1 MELMFDNLLFE
12 LTCKSRGYSPEFL
25 RDIEDASHKVLANTD
40 RFVERLRMHYE
51 NGDKVVILCDFDMDG
66 ISAGTLGYAGLAEMG
81 FNSALFIPD
90 PTEGY
95 GFDEKTILRLWDTY
109 PDVKAIVTC
118 DVGIT
123 CFDGLKAA
131 HGLGIDVLLT
141 DHHTHSEVNGLPS
154 DYVSCIV
161 DPMVEDPETGY
172 EHPKI
177 CGAYVLYQLLES
189 YAHQYCTRS
198 VCEQIHRLRVFAG
211 MGTISDSM
219 PLLYENRALVKDALD
234 IAKLI
239 YANGSDYV
247 VNNMF
252 GCEVY
257 RRAFQGLYLILKGLE
272 AAGKLKDAG
281 SITSLFFAYYVS
293 PMFNSVKR
301 IGTPEDMVK
310 AFSVFFGANP
320 EDCVAHLISLNAKR
334 KEVVADYY
342 EKIQNANNLYAPYLY
357 FSDAEAGILGL
368 LAQKLS
374 DDNEGR
380 PCVVVRQDDGATSYH
395 GSGRSP
401 GWYLLKGRA
410 EAAGFY
416 VAGHNEAFGAG
427 FKDLNDA
434 VAYYNFV
441 KADYEA
447 ALQNV
452 DVDTMKITP
461 DFVIAHDGTGDTVI
475 DIVTFADYINE
486 VERFGPFGAGMPEP
500 QVLVKFK
507 PSDGE
512 WEVMGSMKQHLRIT
526 LDYGFRLILFNQA
539 PIMEDMQAQDVC
551 YVLGSLSMNVFRTMT
566 SVQFIGNFV
575 SPKAISQKAFEPR
588 CISDET

>member
-1 MELMFDNLLFE
+1 MEQMFDNKLVE
-12 LTCKSRGYSPEFL
+12 LTCRSRGFSPEFL
-25 RDIEDASHKVLANTD
+25 RAIEDSFHKILGGTD
-40 RFVERLRMHYE
+40 VFVRRLRAHYE
-51 NGDKVVILCDFDMDG
+51 AKDKVVILCDFDMDG
-66 ISAGTLGYAGLAEMG
+66 ISAGVLGYAGLAEMG

-131 HGLGIDVLLT
+131 KGLGIDVLLT
-141 DHHTHSEVNGLPS
+141 DHHTQSEVQGLPS
-154 DYVSCIV
+154 SYVSCIV

-189 YAHQYCTRS
+189 YAQTYCSRDLQ
-198 VCEQIHRLRVFAG
+198 EQIHRLRVFAG

-219 PLLYENRALVKDALD
+219 PLLYENRILVKDALA
-234 IAKLI
+234 IAKLV
-239 YANGSDYV
+239 YAGGSDYV

-272 AAGKLKDAG
+272 AEGKLKSAND
-281 SITSLFFAYYVS
+281 ITSTFFAYYVA
-293 PMFNSVKR
+293 PMFNSAKR
-301 IGTPEDMVK
+301 IGTADDMLK

-320 EDCVAHLISLNAKR
+320 QDCVAHLIALNAKR

-342 EKIQNANNLYAPYLY
+342 EKIQNADNPYAPYLY

-368 LAQKLS
+368 LAQKLC
-374 DDNEGR
+374 DDNGGA
-380 PCVVVRQDDGATSYH
+380 PCVVVRQDDGEKSYH

-410 EAAGFY
+410 EEAGFY
-416 VAGHNEAFGAG
+416 VAGHNEAFGVG
-427 FKDLNDA
+427 FKDLDDA
-434 VAYYNFV
+434 RAYHDFV
-441 KADYEA
+441 KADYTV
-447 ALQNV
+447 ALRSV
-452 DVDTMKITP
+452 DVDSMKLTP

-475 DIVTFADYINE
+475 DIVTFVDYIHE
-486 VERFGPFGAGMPEP
+486 IRRFAPFGAGMPEP
-500 QVLVKFK
+500 QILVKFR

-512 WEVMGSMKQHLRIT
+512 WEEMGSMRQHLRIT
-526 LDYGFRLILFNQA
+526 LDYGFRLILFHQA
-539 PIMEDMQAQDVC
+539 SIMQDMQQEDTC
-551 YVLGSLSMNVFRTMT
+551 YVLGTLSLNTFRDTT
-566 SVQFIGNFV
+566 SVQFIGDFV
-575 SPKAISQKAFEPR
+575 SPNAISQKALVPKDAVKE
-588 CISDET
+588 D